1 MQPIIDRFN
10 SLIRPA
16 LRNFAA
22 ADAAF
27 VAAQTVGTGVD
38 EARQAVMLAAR
49 QAAIELHHFAD
60 FVLTNPAPPVAF
72 ADLGAVRAAVQ
83 SHLLFLREPRAPHVD
98 DVALLRDV
106 ADAFKHHKLDRPNA
120 TVAGAEAIIMTGT
133 GWGKLRYGEG
143 KWGGTEQVI
152 VERKSGDQRALSSVL
167 QNVHDAWLTLLGEPL
182 PPINQF

>member
-1 MQPIIDRFN
+1 MQPSSPPKPSAPGLMR
-10 SLIRPA
+10 LGRPSC
-16 LRNFAA
+16 LPR
-22 ADAAF
+22 
-27 VAAQTVGTGVD
+27 
-38 EARQAVMLAAR
+38 AR
-49 QAAIELHHFAD
+49 
-60 FVLTNPAPPVAF
+60 PPSNCITSPISSSPTRHPF

-83 SHLLFLREPRAPHVD
+83 SHLLFLREPLAPHVD

>member
-1 MQPIIDRFN
+1 MRLGRPSCLPPARPPSNCITSPISS
-10 SLIRPA
+10 SLTRH
-16 LRNFAA
+16 LRWCLP
-22 ADAAF
+22 
-27 VAAQTVGTGVD
+27 TLGRC
-38 EARQAVMLAAR
+38 ARQSGR
-49 QAAIELHHFAD
+49 ICSFCE
-60 FVLTNPAPPVAF
+60 T
-72 ADLGAVRAAVQ
+72 
-83 SHLLFLREPRAPHVD
+83 SAPHVD

-120 TVAGAEAIIMTGT
+120 TVAGAEAIIMMGT

>member
-60 FVLTNPAPPVAF
+60 FVLT
-72 ADLGAVRAAVQ
+72 DLGAVRAAVQ

-120 TVAGAEAIIMTGT
+120 TVAGAEAMIMTGT

>member
-83 SHLLFLREPRAPHVD
+83 SHFCASPGHRTSMTWRSSGTSRMRSNITSSTGRMPPSRAPK
-98 DVALLRDV
+98 R
-106 ADAFKHHKLDRPNA
+106 
-120 TVAGAEAIIMTGT
+120 
-133 GWGKLRYGEG
+133 
-143 KWGGTEQVI
+143 
-152 VERKSGDQRALSSVL
+152 SS
-167 QNVHDAWLTLLGEPL
+167 
-182 PPINQF
+182 